1 MKNINQVKTIHTAL
15 TREKERLM
23 GELTRLNL
31 HINRKVESVKKIM
44 AYYRDY
50 SEGNHL
56 DLSKTVPILSKN
68 LDFFSS
74 RMLEI
79 IKIEENEI
87 ANLMKHRGSKL
98 SEIEKIE
105 NKIRLM
111 NHFSDKIT
119 AEVNLQRETQEQMN
133 LDELTTIKHTRGNH
147 E

>member
-1 MKNINQVKTIHTAL
+1 
-15 TREKERLM
+15 
-23 GELTRLNL
+23 
-31 HINRKVESVKKIM
+31 
-44 AYYRDY
+44 
-50 SEGNHL
+50 
-56 DLSKTVPILSKN
+56 
-68 LDFFSS
+68 
-74 RMLEI
+74 MLEI